1 MRVFGSKAY
10 VHVPYQ
16 LRRKLDPLSTAGIF
30 IGYEPNSKAYR
41 VLMDSGKAQIS
52 KDVIFLERVPSA
64 ANKAAATEAEQ
75 ANNTVSA
82 GVPDSPIIVQED
94 SSEADSTG
102 IDLGPP
108 TPLTQ
113 KLRKKLLR
121 QPLRKLSQQLR
132 IQLPPQLRRLSS
144 HAFLKGRACKHPKQA
159 PSPWN
164 TRLKQELEGM
174 GLTASGADAGLFTA
188 QYKGNN
194 IYILVYV
201 DDILVAAKNL
211 ADINHV
217 KARLTAIFDVR
228 DLGEAKYFLGM
239 SLDRDRQA

>member
-1 MRVFGSKAY
+1 MFGSKAY

-108 TPLTQ
+108 TPVTQ

-132 IQLPPQLRRLSS
+132 MQLPPQLRSLSS
-144 HAFLKGRACKHPKQA
+144 HAFLKGIGSSLSRSTKPRQQWQ
-159 PSPWN
+159 PSLRSLRPMQK
-164 TRLKQELEGM
+164 LC
-174 GLTASGADAGLFTA
+174 GLQMHLSGICSG
-188 QYKGNN
+188 
-194 IYILVYV
+194 
-201 DDILVAAKNL
+201 
-211 ADINHV
+211 
-217 KARLTAIFDVR
+217 
-228 DLGEAKYFLGM
+228 
-239 SLDRDRQA
+239 